1 MAGFPGI
8 THVALTVSDLD
19 RSRAFYDRLF
29 DSVPVLDEDTGS
41 FYHAVY
47 SLEDGTLFGLHT
59 HPTPNDQPKF
69 REFRSGLDHV
79 AFGVREQ
86 GRPRAVGRAP
96 GWPRLRARRDRRR
109 TLRLGPLVPRSGQ
122 HRAGVLRP
130 PVALAIRRRPATRH
144 WVVDRARSC
153 YKTCSRSRSTSEAAL
168 SKQVL
173 NEQTYSPAHT
183 QELTGGRPVTKT
195 MTYGGTIV
203 RSLFLIIITLGFAA
217 VGWQWAARVA
227 TTSGLWFFLGYILLI
242 ALTFAAVNNPRIAA
256 IAGIVYAALMGT
268 WMGSI
273 SRIYETYYQGIVGQ
287 ALLTTVCVF
296 IACLLLY
303 SLRVVRVTGK
313 FIRVLIISIFGITLL
328 YLFGWFVSIFGV
340 RLNFLY
346 NGSTTGI
353 AISVVICIVAA
364 MSLIADF
371 AVVETGVKSGAPA
384 EFEWYAA
391 FGLQTTLVWLYLEIL
406 YLLAR
411 TRNG

>member
-1 MAGFPGI
+1 VLQDVLQKPI
-8 THVALTVSDLD
+8 DL
-19 RSRAFYDRLF
+19 
-29 DSVPVLDEDTGS
+29 
-41 FYHAVY
+41 
-47 SLEDGTLFGLHT
+47 
-59 HPTPNDQPKF
+59 
-69 REFRSGLDHV
+69 
-79 AFGVREQ
+79 
-86 GRPRAVGRAP
+86 
-96 GWPRLRARRDRRR
+96 
-109 TLRLGPLVPRSGQ
+109 
-122 HRAGVLRP
+122 
-130 PVALAIRRRPATRH
+130 RRPT
-144 WVVDRARSC
+144 
-153 YKTCSRSRSTSEAAL
+153 L

-173 NEQTYSPAHT
+173 NEQTYSAAHT
-183 QELTGGRPVTKT
+183 QELTGGRPVAKT

-217 VGWQWAARVA
+217 IGWQWAARVA

-371 AVVETGVKSGAPA
+371 AVVETGVNAGAPA
-384 EFEWYAA
+384 AFEWYAA
-391 FGLQTTLVWLYLEIL
+391 FGLQTTLVWLYLEVL

-411 TRNG
+411 LRANG

>member
-1 MAGFPGI
+1 M
-8 THVALTVSDLD
+8 
-19 RSRAFYDRLF
+19 RS
-29 DSVPVLDEDTGS
+29 VTPEP
-41 FYHAVY
+41 
-47 SLEDGTLFGLHT
+47 LED
-59 HPTPNDQPKF
+59 
-69 REFRSGLDHV
+69 
-79 AFGVREQ
+79 
-86 GRPRAVGRAP
+86 PRV
-96 GWPRLRARRDRRR
+96 
-109 TLRLGPLVPRSGQ
+109 
-122 HRAGVLRP
+122 
-130 PVALAIRRRPATRH
+130 
-144 WVVDRARSC
+144 
-153 YKTCSRSRSTSEAAL
+153 

-173 NEQTYSPAHT
+173 NEQTFSASNT
-183 QELTGGRPVTKT
+183 QQLTEGRAVAKT

-227 TTSGLWFFLGYILLI
+227 TTSGMWFFLGYILLI

-256 IAGIVYAALMGT
+256 VAGIVYAALMGT
-268 WMGSI
+268 WMGAI
-273 SRIYETYYQGIVGQ
+273 SRIYEAYYEGIVGQ

-303 SLRVVRVTGK
+303 SLRVVRVTGR
-313 FIRVLIISIFGITLL
+313 FVRILMVSIAGIMLL

-371 AVVETGVKSGAPA
+371 AVVETGVTSGAPA
-384 EFEWYAA
+384 AFEWYAA

-411 TRNG
+411 IRGN